1 MRREMYWL
9 QMKKNANFVSKYKP
23 NTLTIRSFDKLNL
36 KGYEYMNEPSSHKWA
51 IVVHG
56 YNGRASEMTKY
67 VRNFYEQ
74 GYNVIAPDLR
84 GHGNSEGIMLVWVGM
99 IVKMF

>member
-1 MRREMYWL
+1 MRREMAIANEE
-9 QMKKNANFVSKYKP
+9 KNANFVSKYKP
-23 NTLTIRSFDKLNL
+23 NTHYTFFDKLNL

-56 YNGRASEMTKY
+56 YSGRASEMTKY

-84 GHGNSEGIMLVWVGM
+84 GHGNSEGIMLKEGWHDR
-99 IVKMF
+99 KRC